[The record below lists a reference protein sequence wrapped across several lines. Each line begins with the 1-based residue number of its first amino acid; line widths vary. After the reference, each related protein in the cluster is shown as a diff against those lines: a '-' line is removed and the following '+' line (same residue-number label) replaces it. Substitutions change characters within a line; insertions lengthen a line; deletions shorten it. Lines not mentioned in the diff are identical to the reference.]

1 MQSPEAL
8 IEAQLAAYNRQDMSA
23 FLATFHPEVEF
34 IRWPSTVELRGHD
47 AFKQAYGALWARSP
61 GLTARILNR
70 IVMGR
75 FVLDVEEMLNHADGP
90 KAPVL
95 VIYETE
101 GGLIRRFW
109 LVDEG
114 T

>member
-1 MQSPEAL
+1 
-8 IEAQLAAYNRQDMSA
+8 
-23 FLATFHPEVEF
+23 
-34 IRWPSTVELRGHD
+34 
-47 AFKQAYGALWARSP
+47 
-61 GLTARILNR
+61 
-70 IVMGR
+70 MGR

-109 LVDEG
+109 LLDED